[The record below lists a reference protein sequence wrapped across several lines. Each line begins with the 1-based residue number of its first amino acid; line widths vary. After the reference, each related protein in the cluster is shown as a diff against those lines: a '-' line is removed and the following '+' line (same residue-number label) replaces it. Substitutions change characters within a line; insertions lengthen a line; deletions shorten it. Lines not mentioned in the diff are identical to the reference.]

1 MNSENKTESISED
14 KVKRFDS
21 KKLRYGTLATAITA
35 IVIVVVV
42 LINVIV
48 GIVMDKYP
56 LKADL
61 TANKIYEVSEKTI
74 NYLEG
79 IKSDVEIV
87 VMSDETLYKANSN
100 YKKASEVLEK
110 YAKYSDKIKVKYV
123 DMQRSPDEFAKYN
136 DKFSGDITENNVVIA
151 SVDGSKI
158 DKIRVVTTES
168 LFIMEPNYA
177 TQQYDVVGFQ
187 AEQILTSAVMY
198 VTDANP
204 KKVAFINAQP
214 HATNMDALNSLAT
227 AMDSNGYI
235 IELVDLKTQEL
246 TNEYNMAILLAPKDD
261 LTETEVDKLRTYLDN
276 NGYYS
281 KNMLYVGDVY
291 QGLTPNIDAFIEEWG
306 FKLGRSMVAESQ
318 DAQSQYVTLVSDSST
333 GQTYNVGASLANIAE
348 DVFSAGLD
356 NTKLPIVAP
365 QARPIELLW
374 ETNGQRTTTVLLNTS
389 STSYLYP
396 YAEEVQKAQDSLL
409 SDETT
414 AIGEDGIADETTV
427 AEETAFNEETAEK
440 KPQAVLAVGEKSKV
454 MGEGRA
460 SSKVMVMSSASMIDY
475 AVMVN
480 KSYNN
485 SEYVINSLNV
495 MTGKDSGIIVESKTF
510 DSQTIAVSEKQLG
523 FLKNLTMIVIPLTVL
538 AIGLFVYIRRRN
550 R

>member
-1 MNSENKTESISED
+1 MNSENKTESIVED
-14 KVKRFDS
+14 KVKKFDS

-110 YAKYSDKIKVKYV
+110 YAKYSDKIKVKYI

-136 DKFSGDITENNVVIA
+136 DKYSGDITENNVVIA
-151 SVDGSKI
+151 SG
-158 DKIRVVTTES
+158 DKVRVATTES
-168 LFIMEPNYA
+168 LFIMEANYE

-204 KKVAFINAQP
+204 KKVAFVSAEP

-246 TNEYNMAILLAPKDD
+246 TSEFSMAILLAPKDD

-306 FKLGRSMVAESQ
+306 FKLGRSMIAESQ

-365 QARPIELLW
+365 QARPIEMLW

-389 STSYLYP
+389 SSSYLYP
-396 YAEEVQKAQDSLL
+396 YAEEVQKAQDSVLV
-409 SDETT
+409 DETT
-414 AIGEDGIADETTV
+414 PLGEEGVADETTV
-427 AEETAFNEETAEK
+427 AEETAFNKETAEQ
-440 KPQAVLAVGEKSKV
+440 KPQVVFAVGEKSKV

>member
-1 MNSENKTESISED
+1 MNGENKTESISED

-35 IVIVVVV
+35 IFIVVVV

-100 YKKASEVLEK
+100 YKKAAEVLEK
-110 YAKYSDKIKVKYV
+110 YAKYSDKIKVKYI

-136 DKFSGDITENNVVIA
+136 DKYSGDITENNVVIA
-151 SVDGSKI
+151 SG
-158 DKIRVVTTES
+158 DKVRVATTES
-168 LFIMEPNYA
+168 LFIMEANY
-177 TQQYDVVGFQ
+177 TTGQYDVIGFQ

-204 KKVAFINAQP
+204 KKVAFVSAEP

-246 TNEYNMAILLAPKDD
+246 TSEFSMAILLAPKDD

-276 NGYYS
+276 GGYYS

-414 AIGEDGIADETTV
+414 AIGEDGVADETTV
-427 AEETAFNEETAEK
+427 AEETTFNEETAEK
-440 KPQAVLAVGEKSKV
+440 KPQAVFAVGEKSKV

>member
-14 KVKRFDS
+14 KVKKFDS

-35 IVIVVVV
+35 IFIVVVV

-74 NYLEG
+74 TYLEG

-87 VMSDETLYKANSN
+87 VMADETLYKANSN
-100 YKKASEVLEK
+100 YKKAAEVLEK

-123 DMQRSPDEFAKYN
+123 DMQKNPDEYAKYN
-136 DKFSGDITENNVVIA
+136 DKYSGDITESNIVI
-151 SVDGSKI
+151 SSG
-158 DKIRVVTTES
+158 DKIRVATTDS
-168 LFIMEPNYA
+168 LLILQANYA
-177 TQQYDVVGFQ
+177 TGQYDVIGIQ
-187 AEQILTSAVMY
+187 AEQVLTSAVMY

-214 HATNMDALNSLAT
+214 HATNMDALETLAGV
-227 AMDSNGYI
+227 MDLNGYI

-246 TNEYNMAILLAPKDD
+246 TNEYNMAILVAPKDD

-281 KNMLYVGDVY
+281 KNMLYVGDIY

-306 FKLGRSMVAESQ
+306 FKLGRSMIAESQ

-348 DVFSAGLD
+348 DVFSAGLV
-356 NTKLPIVAP
+356 NTRLPIVAP
-365 QARPIELLW
+365 QARPIEVLW
-374 ETNGQRTTTVLLNTS
+374 ETNGQRNTSVLLNTS
-389 STSYLYP
+389 SSSYLYP
-396 YAEEVQKAQDSLL
+396 YAEEAQKAQESLL
-409 SDETT
+409 GDETT
-414 AIGEDGIADETTV
+414 ETDEDDIADETTL
-427 AEETAFNEETAEK
+427 AEETAFNKETAEK
-440 KPQAVLAVGEKSKV
+440 KPEVVFAVGERSKV
-454 MGEGRA
+454 VGEGRA
-460 SSKVMVMSSASMIDY
+460 TSKVMVMSSASMIDY

-510 DSQTIAVSEKQLG
+510 DSQTIAVSEKQLD
-523 FLKNLTMIVIPLTVL
+523 FLRNLTIIVIPLAVL

>member
-14 KVKRFDS
+14 KVKKFDS

-110 YAKYSDKIKVKYV
+110 YAKYSDKIKVKYI

-136 DKFSGDITENNVVIA
+136 DKYSGDITENNVVIA
-151 SVDGSKI
+151 SGDKVRVVSTDSLLILERVYSEYGEPVGSK
-158 DKIRVVTTES
+158 
-168 LFIMEPNYA
+168 
-177 TQQYDVVGFQ
+177 VVGIQ
-187 AEQILTSAVMY
+187 AEQVLTSAVMY

-214 HATNMDALNSLAT
+214 HATNMDALDTLAGV
-227 AMDSNGYI
+227 MDLNGYI

-276 NGYYS
+276 GGYYS

-414 AIGEDGIADETTV
+414 AIGEDGVADETTV
-427 AEETAFNEETAEK
+427 AEETAFNKETAEQ
-440 KPQAVLAVGEKSKV
+440 KPQVVFAVGEKSKV